1 MSDAMHHRAAQSLAF
16 SSPAVARGRQSGGQ
30 IMKRYYAVEVT
41 RTVTD
46 RRTIIVSAEDS
57 ATAHDV
63 AVESAES
70 ERIRAPWVNP
80 RTTYSTDQTT
90 QLDRP
95 EYVDVTVNG

>member
-1 MSDAMHHRAAQSLAF
+1 
-16 SSPAVARGRQSGGQ
+16 
-30 IMKRYYAVEVT
+30 MKRYYAVEVT

-46 RRTIIVSAEDS
+46 RRTIIVCAEDS

-63 AVESAES
+63 AVGNAES

-80 RTTYSTDQTT
+80 RTTYSTHQTT
-90 QLDRP
+90 QIDQP

>member
-1 MSDAMHHRAAQSLAF
+1 
-16 SSPAVARGRQSGGQ
+16 
-30 IMKRYYAVEVT
+30 MKRYYAVEVT

-63 AVESAES
+63 AVGNAES
-70 ERIRAPWVNP
+70 ERIRASWVNP